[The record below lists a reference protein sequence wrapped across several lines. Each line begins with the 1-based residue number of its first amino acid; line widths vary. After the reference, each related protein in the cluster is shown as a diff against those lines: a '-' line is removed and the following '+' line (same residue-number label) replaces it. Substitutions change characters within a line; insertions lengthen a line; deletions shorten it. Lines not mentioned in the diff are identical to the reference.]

1 MSLLPFI
8 AWCDQM
14 WLGNVIRKSTWLFPA
29 IETVHLLALAVLLGT
44 IVLVDLC
51 AFGVILRRPGIS
63 QVAGELSTWTF
74 AALCI
79 MLTTGVLLFL
89 SEATKCYDSPPFH
102 VKMICLVLAIAYQF
116 TIYRKII
123 RSPNASAAALQ
134 TRLAAGVSLA
144 LWFSVALAG
153 RAIGYY

>member
-14 WLGNVIRKSTWLFPA
+14 WLGTVIRKSTWLFPA
-29 IETVHLLALAVLLGT
+29 IETVHLLALAMLLGT

-51 AFGVILRRPGIS
+51 AFGIILRRPGIS
-63 QVAGELSTWTF
+63 QVAGELSKWTLT
-74 AALCI
+74 ALAI
-79 MLTTGVLLFL
+79 MLTTGILLFL

-102 VKMICLVLAIAYQF
+102 VKMICLLLALAYQF
-116 TIYRKII
+116 TIYRKVIG
-123 RSPNASAAALQ
+123 SPSTRVASLK

-144 LWFSVALAG
+144 LWFGVALAG